1 MIDVTEYTFQKINE
15 RMNGELEKR
24 IDDEIVKAMLNCE
37 NPEIDYRKMRKIT
50 ITVSLK
56 PNEARSD
63 IAIKSSITSNL
74 ASADPLH
81 CSLSIPKPQ
90 MPGQCVLSDTVQEE
104 DTVISMVR

>member
-24 IDDEIVKAMLNCE
+24 IDDEIVKAVLNCGD
-37 NPEIDYRKMRKIT
+37 PEIDYRKMRKIT
-50 ITVSLK
+50 ITVSFK

-63 IAIKSSITSNL
+63 ISIKSNIISNL

-81 CSLSIPKPQ
+81 CSLPIPKPQ
-90 MPGQCVLSDTVQEE
+90 IPGQCIMLGIEQEE
-104 DTVISMVR
+104 DKVIDIAR